1 MLSLTR
7 AHSLKRPVLCYDHFF
22 EFPRWSLT
30 RASTV
35 IEVQGNNGM
44 SSQFKFT
51 FIYLF
56 NYLTS
61 ITSHLYFAFVLLSP
75 TQILTS
81 LWIELRLFKR
91 KAWDDNFSRSPG
103 PRWSACWRGSP
114 KEESCTHW
122 KIKMKTKPNE
132 KKRHGCIAWCQVVSP
147 DGSSPRRS
155 RFSRCVFFVF

>member
-1 MLSLTR
+1 MWQRPLTELFRSVWNSLVNYQLLFFYHAIAHKSSFSEATR
-7 AHSLKRPVLCYDHFF
+7 SLLRHFF

-35 IEVQGNNGM
+35 VEVQGNSGM
-44 SSQFKFT
+44 SSQFKFQFT

-61 ITSHLYFAFVLLSP
+61 ITSRLYFAFVRLSP

-81 LWIELRLFKR
+81 LWIELGLFKR
-91 KAWDDNFSRSPG
+91 KAWDGNFPRSPG
-103 PRWSACWRGSP
+103 PRWSGCWRGSP
-114 KEESCTHW
+114 KEEGCTHW

-132 KKRHGCIAWCQVVSP
+132 
-147 DGSSPRRS
+147 
-155 RFSRCVFFVF
+155 